1 MASRPA
7 TSGSTTDKSIV
18 NFASRRVTLEREF
31 AARKATRTSLYSTRD
46 CISFI
51 PFLFSSGPVCTD
63 RKLHRVMRHMRIYS
77 TSIMLKQ
84 KQCVVAVTKVFASMH
99 EVGNAR
105 IWEFFVRE
113 ELELEKY
120 FFARNESDR
129 GKGRIV

>member
-18 NFASRRVTLEREF
+18 NFASRVTLEREF

-51 PFLFSSGPVCTD
+51 PFLFSSVCTD
-63 RKLHRVMRHMRIYS
+63 RKLHRVMRHVRIYS

-84 KQCVVAVTKVFASMH
+84 KQCVVAATKVFASMH

-105 IWEFFVRE
+105 IWEFFVRK